1 MKHRA
6 LKSVVA
12 LLAGFILGAVLS
24 IATDALMEKLGVFSM
39 ADFKNT
45 SMGILIIV
53 ILYRFMFNAIGCYL
67 TAKLAPNNPM
77 RHVMIIGVVGTVLS
91 VSGTVVMWEKA
102 IPFYNIAIILI
113 SFPSAWIGGKIYV
126 RKNKT

>member
-53 ILYRFMFNAIGCYL
+53 ILYRFMFNALGCYL

-91 VSGTVVMWEKA
+91 VLGTVVMWEKA